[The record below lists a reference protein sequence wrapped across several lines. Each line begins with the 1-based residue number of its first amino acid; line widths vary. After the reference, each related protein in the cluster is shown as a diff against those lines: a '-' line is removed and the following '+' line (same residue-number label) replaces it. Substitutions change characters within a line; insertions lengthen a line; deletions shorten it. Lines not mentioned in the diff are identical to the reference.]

1 MTERR
6 RPLVTASGWVVVVM
20 GVAGVV
26 GGLVFGWTELLV
38 AGLFAVVLALV
49 AATFLV
55 GRTTGTIEIEVRD
68 RHVVAGDVATVAVRV
83 ANESSRRRRARLAEL
98 VVGDGVESV
107 RLPPLAAGESRD
119 ILVSVPTVHRGI
131 IPLGPVTV
139 VRRDPLG
146 LARRDS
152 VRSAA
157 AELYVHPATVAL
169 ALSATGLLRDLEGI
183 PTADLTDSDIS
194 FHALRAYMPGDDR
207 RHIHWKSTA
216 KTGAFLV
223 RQFEQTRRSHLIVLQ
238 SLAEADYADAAEF
251 ELAVSVVASIG
262 SRAIVDGS
270 TVSVFAGEPARSSS
284 RNAVGRRWRSL
295 RAAPGAPAGGNGTR
309 ARPAARAAGAGAAT
323 AVAGAAPSGRL
334 RVRSPRDLLD
344 DLSGVQE
351 SPRAAR
357 VSAVAR
363 SVGES
368 APDASVVFIAC
379 GSTVTARDLRAAASH
394 FPIGVEVVA
403 VVALPEAEA
412 TLVRIDSLRISRIGY
427 LDDLVRVLTRAAGV

>member
-6 RPLVTASGWVVVVM
+6 RPLVTASGWVVAAM
-20 GVAGVV
+20 AVAGVV
-26 GGLVFGWTELLV
+26 GGLVLGWTELLV
-38 AGLFAVVLALV
+38 AGLFALVLALV

-83 ANESSRRRRARLAEL
+83 SNDSTRRRRARMAEL

-119 ILVSVPTVHRGI
+119 LLIAVPTTHRGI

-194 FHALRAYMPGDDR
+194 FHALRAYTPGDDR

-270 TVSVFAGEPARSSS
+270 TVSVFAGEPVRSAS
-284 RNAVGRRWRSL
+284 RGGAGRRR
-295 RAAPGAPAGGNGTR
+295 RAGGGV
-309 ARPAARAAGAGAAT
+309 AGSVPG
-323 AVAGAAPSGRL
+323 GAAPTGRL
-334 RVRSPRDLLD
+334 RVRAPRDLLD

-357 VSAVAR
+357 LSAVAR
-363 SVGES
+363 AVGES

-394 FPIGVEVVA
+394 FPVGVEVVA

>member
-1 MTERR
+1 MTEHR
-6 RPLVTASGWVVVVM
+6 RPLVTASGWVVVAM
-20 GVAGVV
+20 AAAGVV
-26 GGLVFGWTELLV
+26 GGLVLGWTELLV

-68 RHVVAGDVATVAVRV
+68 RQVVAGDVATVALRV
-83 ANESSRRRRARLAEL
+83 ANESARRRPARTAEL

-139 VRRDPLG
+139 VRRDPIG

-157 AELYVHPATVAL
+157 SELYVHPATVAL

-194 FHALRAYMPGDDR
+194 FHALRAYTPGDDR

-270 TVSVFAGEPARSSS
+270 TVSVFAGEPVRSSS
-284 RNAVGRRWRSL
+284 RGTSGRRWNAARSGA
-295 RAAPGAPAGGNGTR
+295 RAVVGAAASVSPSGSPSAVRRAPA
-309 ARPAARAAGAGAAT
+309 
-323 AVAGAAPSGRL
+323 GRL

-363 SVGES
+363 AVGET